1 MNKNV
6 HTLIWN
12 RIWIFHHQQSTFR
25 LSFTSGST
33 RVLIGHAF
41 EQKSPLNSANWID
54 IDCFL
59 SVSFIA
65 YGWLHSGGLYNLVVK
80 ISNDF
85 SYCVLCVSLRE
96 RGISSLSY
104 PVVHLCDLNCYGEE
118 TFNKCHRKWWFQFIS
133 INMFVCRLHRSF
145 AYVTKIRVQN

>member
-12 RIWIFHHQQSTFR
+12 RIWIFQQQSTFR

-65 YGWLHSGGLYNLVVK
+65 YGWLHSDGL
-80 ISNDF
+80 
-85 SYCVLCVSLRE
+85 
-96 RGISSLSY
+96 
-104 PVVHLCDLNCYGEE
+104 
-118 TFNKCHRKWWFQFIS
+118 
-133 INMFVCRLHRSF
+133 
-145 AYVTKIRVQN
+145 